1 VREGKFDPGKHKLTE
16 ALFATP
22 QLETVLSR
30 GVLRRGVLL
39 RPIGGPMRNRN
50 TCPVAPS
57 RARSWTFSFPRRP
70 TEPAGRA
77 QDRDDPE
84 DGRAAAAAVAGAR
97 RQLLVFLAAAE
108 GKVEAFELSVEQ
120 WYDEQV
126 AKIGSCYKRWSRVVP
141 GIVGLV
147 VAAALHLET

>member
-1 VREGKFDPGKHKLTE
+1 
-16 ALFATP
+16 
-22 QLETVLSR
+22 
-30 GVLRRGVLL
+30 
-39 RPIGGPMRNRN
+39 M
-50 TCPVAPS
+50 
-57 RARSWTFSFPRRP
+57 
-70 TEPAGRA
+70 
-77 QDRDDPE
+77 
-84 DGRAAAAAVAGAR
+84 R

-147 VAAALHLET
+147 VAAALNLET